1 MTKKNRV
8 KKINQ
13 AKRMKIFMA
22 SSIATIVLN
31 FGTLDILSQPIIVHA
46 DTNPTEIRSNVKE
59 PLLPVV
65 QMAGAYQDNS
75 DGTAAEAKQIKVP
88 GSFQA
93 GDLAQILL
101 NGSAYVGV
109 VPQDTANGFTMKI
122 FITSNDITQLD
133 VIVEGVIYPNLSVN

>member
-46 DTNPTEIRSNVKE
+46 DTNPTEIRNKVKE

-65 QMAGAYQDNS
+65 QMAGAYQDNL
-75 DGTAAEAKQIKVP
+75 DGTSAKAKQIKVP

-93 GDLAQILL
+93 GDLVQILV
-101 NGSAYVGV
+101 NGSTYVGV

-122 FITSNDITQLD
+122 FITNSDITQID